1 MKNSTLFFIR
11 TRENRKHMKVKVF
24 GLGIFLALM
33 SCSAE
38 KVNLSPTTTL
48 LNANEVSTKSLSK
61 DINNNV
67 DFIKYSSEITN
78 TLSLR
83 NDFANKEVNK
93 TFADLKFNIAEYI
106 YAIREHNTVGKERAY
121 YNYENSYKK
130 IQKQKSKLTPENQEI
145 LNRILVNVKTNLN
158 LISSLEPNI

>member
-1 MKNSTLFFIR
+1 MKL
-11 TRENRKHMKVKVF
+11 KVL
-24 GLGIFLALM
+24 GLGICFLMM
-33 SCSAE
+33 SCSVE
-38 KVNLSPTTTL
+38 KVNLSPTTSAL
-48 LNANEVSTKSLSK
+48 SDTKNISPQRLSK
-61 DINNNV
+61 DINHNI

-83 NDFANKEVNK
+83 NDFSNKEVNK
-93 TFADLKFNIAEYI
+93 TFADLKFNITEYI
-106 YAIREHNTVGKERAY
+106 YAIREHNTVGKEKAY

-158 LISSLEPNI
+158 LISSLHPNT

>member
-1 MKNSTLFFIR
+1 MKL
-11 TRENRKHMKVKVF
+11 KVL
-24 GLGIFLALM
+24 GLGICFLM
-33 SCSAE
+33 VSCSVE
-38 KVNLSPTTTL
+38 KVNLSPTTSIL
-48 LNANEVSTKSLSK
+48 STTKNTSTQSLSK

-158 LISSLEPNI
+158 LISSLELNI